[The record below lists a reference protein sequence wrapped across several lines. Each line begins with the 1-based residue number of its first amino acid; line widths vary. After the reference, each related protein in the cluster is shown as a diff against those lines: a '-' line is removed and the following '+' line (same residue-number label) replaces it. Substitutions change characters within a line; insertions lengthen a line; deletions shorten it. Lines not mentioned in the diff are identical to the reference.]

1 MDKEYQITMKKEVLT
16 EFAASILAKYNNYI
30 IENNISR
37 SDVKNPVVSKIKD
50 ISNLMNDITPKY
62 NTISELDLVEGIL
75 KNLDKY
81 IEGMKK
87 NAK

>member
-1 MDKEYQITMKKEVLT
+1 
-16 EFAASILAKYNNYI
+16 
-30 IENNISR
+30 
-37 SDVKNPVVSKIKD
+37 
-50 ISNLMNDITPKY
+50 MNDITPKY

-87 NAK
+87 NAKWYISFHRKTIWRTISNYSRGFL